1 MKKMLLHQQPEVSGA
16 LSGSEFR
23 VLGQMALLGL
33 EIGAH
38 DIAGRMAAELSELRP
53 DVPHAVVLLAMS
65 QYKRACLHDALQTA
79 AACVEQ
85 FPEFQFGKVLFA
97 LFSAHTGSGGWQGML
112 ESVVDEASDE
122 HAVSLACVLLKRDD
136 PFKEAAV
143 RADHDGVAEVHST
156 PAAGQFW
163 A

>member
-1 MKKMLLHQQPEVSGA
+1 MKEMPLHQHPKISEV

-23 VLGQMALLGL
+23 VLGQMTLLGL
-33 EIGAH
+33 EIGAY

-65 QYKRACLHDALQTA
+65 QYKRACVQDALQTA
-79 AACVEQ
+79 AACIEQ
-85 FPEFQFGKVLFA
+85 FPDFQFGKVLFA

-143 RADHDGVAEVHST
+143 RADQDAVAEVHSKPT
-156 PAAGQFW
+156 AGQFW